1 MRFGNR
7 RNKEELPQSLTLA
20 TMRVGW
26 LVDYDLK
33 TWEVTGFGTF
43 DYQGEET
50 VEWELRSE
58 GAVHFLERSDDEG
71 EIYWSFTREIGIDE
85 LEGDIAAIIRAEGEP
100 PEKVSFAGLSYT
112 SEGSEAGLYRE
123 NGEGQGEEF
132 VTWSFAGAEDRVLY
146 INHWDPGELSVYVG
160 SYVDEYQFTDILPEN
175 SEGG

>member
-58 GAVHFLERSDDEG
+58 GAVHFLERSDEEG

-85 LEGDIAAIIRAEGEP
+85 LEGDIAAILRAEGEP

-132 VTWSFAGAEDRVLY
+132 VTWSFTGVEDRVLY
-146 INHWDPGELSVYVG
+146 INHWDAGEFSVYVG
-160 SYVDEYQFTDILPEN
+160 AYVEEYQFTEILPGN
-175 SEGG
+175 TEGG